1 MRDLQKI
8 RQRVFTILAVLG
20 LMCMGFIAYLLW
32 PGSSVTAQRAQEA
45 SLQQQFKA
53 LSHDVEPL
61 NGIEGK
67 LMQTRADIKDFYKDT
82 VPSRASEISLRLE
95 KISQSVGVQ
104 NQGLR
109 YSAKTSTDRTDKEDL
124 PGLQRL
130 DIDTSVT
137 GDYPKLAH
145 LINAIEQDKT
155 FFVIDQVS
163 LSSQQSGMVTLQIR
177 LHTFLKE
184 T

>member
-8 RQRVFTILAVLG
+8 RQRVFAVLAVLG
-20 LMCMGFIAYLLW
+20 LLCMGFIAYLLW
-32 PGSSVTAQRAQEA
+32 PGASVTAQRAQEA
-45 SLQQQFKA
+45 SLQQQFKT

-67 LMQTRADIKDFYKDT
+67 LVQTRADIKDFYRDT

-95 KISQSVGVQ
+95 KISQTVGVQ
-104 NQGLR
+104 SQGVR
-109 YSAKTSTDRTDKEDL
+109 YSQKTSTDKEDL